1 MDLHFNRTTGRANE
15 VVEKDLSNAY
25 REAIEKITNY
35 LSLEL
40 FKYNRISLEEV
51 PSNVCDKAHQ
61 FIDNVRSYFIYDT
74 LEYYL
79 EQGYITSIDC
89 EKIFKAFTETIAQL
103 EDVYLYKTIYKK
115 SIFHLCIK
123 EDIPSLR

>member
-1 MDLHFNRTTGRANE
+1 MDLHYDKKTGRANE
-15 VVEKDLSNAY
+15 VIEKGLASDY
-25 REAIEKITNY
+25 RESIEKIIKY

-51 PSNVCDKAHQ
+51 PSDVCDKAHE
-61 FIDNVRSYFIYDT
+61 FIDNIRSHFIYDT

-79 EQGYITSIDC
+79 EKSYITSIDC
-89 EKIFKAFTETIAQL
+89 KKIFKAFNETIGQL

-115 SIFHLCIK
+115 SVFHLYIK
-123 EDIPSLR
+123 EDMPSLK

>member
-1 MDLHFNRTTGRANE
+1 MNLHYDKATGRANE
-15 VVEKDLSNAY
+15 VIEKELASAY
-25 REAIEKITNY
+25 RESIEKIIKY

-40 FKYNRISLEEV
+40 FKYNRISMEEV
-51 PSNVCDKAHQ
+51 PSDVCEKAHQ
-61 FIDNVRSYFIYDT
+61 FIDNIRSHFTYDT

-89 EKIFKAFTETIAQL
+89 EKICKAFTETIAQL

-115 SIFHLCIK
+115 SIFHLC
-123 EDIPSLR
+123 SL